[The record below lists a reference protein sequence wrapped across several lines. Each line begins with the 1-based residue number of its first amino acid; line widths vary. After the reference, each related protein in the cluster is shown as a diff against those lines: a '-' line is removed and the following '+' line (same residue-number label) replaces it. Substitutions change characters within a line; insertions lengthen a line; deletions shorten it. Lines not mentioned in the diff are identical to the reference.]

1 MDKEKNIA
9 RDTMVVSSG
18 GAAMMGL
25 TTVAL
30 GIGAGVFSLS
40 IAPIVGAIAGLGGFI
55 VGAVGS
61 YWYEDEILKEVE
73 KLTRRFE
80 NLPPPTFP

>member
-30 GIGAGVFSLS
+30 GIG
-40 IAPIVGAIAGLGGFI
+40 VGAIAGLGGFI